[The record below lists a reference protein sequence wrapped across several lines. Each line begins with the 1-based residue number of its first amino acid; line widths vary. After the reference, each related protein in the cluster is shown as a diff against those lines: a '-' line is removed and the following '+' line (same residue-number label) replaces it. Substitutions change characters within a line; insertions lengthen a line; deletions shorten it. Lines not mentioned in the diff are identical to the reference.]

1 VGLYAGNAL
10 HVLEED
16 TVQVRFSLRQPR
28 PPDDIIVVGIDERTF
43 ADLRSQWP
51 FPRSLHGRVI
61 DRLRRAGA
69 RTIVYD
75 VQFTEPTTER
85 DDLALYDAVARARNV
100 VLATG
105 ETDEHG
111 ATNVLGGEENL
122 AAAHARAAAANLP
135 TVSGG
140 IYQRF
145 TASDGGLATIA
156 VVAARQSGGPRL
168 DASVFGAKGAWIDF
182 RGPPR
187 TIAAVS
193 FSDVLRGR
201 VDPARLRGKVVVVG
215 ATAPTLQDVH
225 ATPVSDDRLMS
236 GAEIQANAIW
246 SALHGVPLRDAPLWL
261 DLLAIVGMA
270 MVPAVLSVRLRTAVA
285 GLLAVVVG
293 GAFAVATQVAFDAG
307 IVMAVAPALTA
318 LLLGAMAMVVAS
330 YFGEHAERQRVAY
343 ANELLERSVLERTE
357 ELRDTQLEAVAR
369 LALAAES
376 RDEHTGAHL
385 ERMSRISQRLAL
397 AAGMHPGEADR
408 LRHASTLHDVG
419 KIGMPD
425 RVLLKHDSLNGDE
438 RAVMRTHPAVGASI
452 LAGSRSP
459 LLKMA
464 EEVARTHHE
473 HWDGSGYP
481 NGLEGEQIPL
491 VGRICAIA
499 DVFDALVSERPYKP
513 AWSVEDALAE
523 IQRQAGRHFDP
534 RLVSIFVDL
543 VRSGELDREPDSRVG
558 VRDADRPAAGPATT
572 PTGERPATYA
582 PPTGASD

>member
-1 VGLYAGNAL
+1 MGLYAGNAL
-10 HVLEED
+10 NVLEED
-16 TVQVRFSLRQPR
+16 AVQVRFRLREPQP
-28 PPDDIIVVGIDERTF
+28 PTDMVVVGIDERTF
-43 ADLRSQWP
+43 ADLRTQWP

-85 DDLALYDAVARARNV
+85 EDLALYDAVARARNV

-105 ETDEHG
+105 ETDERG

-135 TVSGG
+135 TERGG
-140 IYQRF
+140 VYQRF
-145 TASDGGLATIA
+145 TSSDGGLATIA
-156 VVAARQSGGPRL
+156 VVAARQSGGPHL
-168 DASVFGAKGAWIDF
+168 DASAFGTKGAWIDF
-182 RGPPR
+182 RGPPG
-187 TIAAVS
+187 TIPTVS

-201 VDPARLRGKVVVVG
+201 VDPARVRGKVVVVG

-225 ATPVSDDRLMS
+225 ATAVSDDRLMS

-270 MVPAVLSVRLRTAVA
+270 MVPAMLSVRLRPAPA

-293 GAFAVATQVAFDAG
+293 GAFAVAAQLAFDAG
-307 IVMAVAPALTA
+307 TVMAVAPPLTA
-318 LLLGAMAMVVAS
+318 LVLGTTAMVGAS
-330 YFGEHAERQRVAY
+330 YFAERVERRRVAD
-343 ANELLERSVLERTE
+343 ANELLERTVLERTE

-376 RDEHTGAHL
+376 RDENTGAHL

-397 AAGMHPGEADR
+397 AAGMHAGEAER

-425 RVLLKHDSLNGDE
+425 RVLLKHDHLNGDE
-438 RAVMRTHPAVGASI
+438 QAVMRTHPTVGASI

-481 NGLEGEQIPL
+481 NGLKGEQIPL

-543 VRSGELDREPDSRVG
+543 ARSGELNREADSPVG
-558 VRDADRPAAGPATT
+558 VLDSDRPAAGPA
-572 PTGERPATYA
+572 G
-582 PPTGASD
+582 